1 MPDDKIPSDVGERL
15 SLVRREFRM
24 TQGELSEKLGI
35 NQNTLSQYEKG
46 QRKVPDDIKQALADL
61 FHVNID
67 WLVTGRGSME
77 SLPEAASAEPEDE
90 IVYLDILDVKASAG
104 YGIENYEPGVKG
116 RMPFAASALKPHN
129 AKKTK
134 IFEVSGDSMEPTLMN
149 GDLVMFVE
157 NDTSGNGIFL
167 LNRNGELFVKR
178 LRQFPGLNRIT
189 VISDNSKFPTEEVD
203 LMKENVHIIGK
214 VISQI
219 RWF

>member
-1 MPDDKIPSDVGERL
+1 MPDDKIASGVPERL
-15 SLVRREFRM
+15 SAIRKEFRM
-24 TQGELSEKLGI
+24 TQGELAEKLGI
-35 NQNTLSQYEKG
+35 SQNALSQYENG
-46 QRKVPDDIKQALADL
+46 QRKLPDETKQALADL
-61 FHVNID
+61 LHINID

-77 SLPEAASAEPEDE
+77 TSPESAQAETGEE

-116 RMPFAASALKPHN
+116 RMPFVASALKPHDH
-129 AKKTK
+129 KSVK

-149 GDLVMFVE
+149 GDLVMFAQG
-157 NDTSGNGIFL
+157 DTSGNGIFL

-178 LRQFPGLNRIT
+178 LRQYPGVHRIT
-189 VISDNSKFPTEEVD
+189 VISDNPRYPTEEVD
-203 LMKENVHIIGK
+203 MTKENVCIIGK